1 MWKRDQSV
9 ASPEAQRERPVIE
22 RRPDVVEP
30 RSDVAAAD
38 RSGPSGPPGSL
49 VMDLGDSVFI
59 KGELS
64 GSEDLTLCGQ
74 MQGSVKLPDH
84 TLTIGPNAKIDAEI
98 TAKAVVVTGAV
109 VGNVT
114 ASERVA
120 IEGTGSVTGDI
131 VSPVLAV
138 ADGGFLL
145 GRVDMNRVRQPTP

>member
-9 ASPEAQRERPVIE
+9 ASPDEQRERPVTE
-22 RRPDVVEP
+22 RRPDMAP
-30 RSDVAAAD
+30 PD
-38 RSGPSGPPGSL
+38 RSGPAGRL

-145 GRVDMNRVRQPTP
+145 GRVDMHRVRPPAP

>member
-1 MWKRDQSV
+1 
-9 ASPEAQRERPVIE
+9 
-22 RRPDVVEP
+22 
-30 RSDVAAAD
+30 
-38 RSGPSGPPGSL
+38 
-49 VMDLGDSVFI
+49 MDLGDSVFI

-145 GRVDMNRVRQPTP
+145 GRVDMHRVRPPAP

>member
-9 ASPEAQRERPVIE
+9 ASPEAQRDRPVVERRPDVIE
-22 RRPDVVEP
+22 RRPD
-30 RSDVAAAD
+30 AAAPD
-38 RSGPSGPPGSL
+38 RSGPPGTL

-74 MQGSVKLPDH
+74 MQGSVKLPEH

-145 GRVDMNRVRQPTP
+145 GRVDMKRVRLPTP

>member
-1 MWKRDQSV
+1 MN
-9 ASPEAQRERPVIE
+9 
-22 RRPDVVEP
+22 
-30 RSDVAAAD
+30 
-38 RSGPSGPPGSL
+38 
-49 VMDLGDSVFI
+49 LGDSVFI

-74 MQGSVKLPDH
+74 MEGSVKLPDH

-98 TAKAVVVTGAV
+98 TAKSVVVTGVV

-114 ASERVA
+114 ATERVA

-138 ADGGFLL
+138 ADGGFLR
-145 GRVDMNRVRQPTP
+145 GRVDMSRERRPPADKRQAARS